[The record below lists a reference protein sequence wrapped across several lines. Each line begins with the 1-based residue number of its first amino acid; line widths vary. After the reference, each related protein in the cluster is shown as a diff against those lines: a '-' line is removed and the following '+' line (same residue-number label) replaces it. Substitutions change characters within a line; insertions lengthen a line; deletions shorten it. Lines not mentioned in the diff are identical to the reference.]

1 MKKVVL
7 FILGVIMTLAIGGV
21 FGALVIGV
29 LSFDIELSFNAKLII
44 MMVSLLLASRV
55 SADTLREES

>member
-1 MKKVVL
+1 MKKAIL
-7 FILGVIMTLAIGGV
+7 FLLGVIMTLVIGGV

-44 MMVSLLLASRV
+44 MVVSLLLASRV
-55 SADTLREES
+55 SADTLGEES

>member
-7 FILGVIMTLAIGGV
+7 FLLGVIMTLAIGGV

-44 MMVSLLLASRV
+44 MVVSLLLASRV

>member
-1 MKKVVL
+1 MKQVIL

-44 MMVSLLLASRV
+44 MVVSLLLASRV

>member
-44 MMVSLLLASRV
+44 MMA
-55 SADTLREES
+55 

>member
-1 MKKVVL
+1 MKKVIL
-7 FILGVIMTLAIGGV
+7 FMLGVIMTLAIGGV

-44 MMVSLLLASRV
+44 MVVSLLLASRV

>member
-7 FILGVIMTLAIGGV
+7 FLLGVIMTLAIGGV

-44 MMVSLLLASRV
+44 MVVSLLLASRV
-55 SADTLREES
+55 SADILREES

>member
-1 MKKVVL
+1 MKKVIL
-7 FILGVIMTLAIGGV
+7 FLLGVIMTLAIGGV

-44 MMVSLLLASRV
+44 MVVSLLLASRV

>member
-7 FILGVIMTLAIGGV
+7 FLLEVIMTLAIGGV

-44 MMVSLLLASRV
+44 MVVSLLLASRV